1 MAARGFAAL
10 APVVAAVLLGLTVV
24 SPTALAQTGDRVV
37 IRSLPGY
44 PAPGRSSES
53 VEVDVARTGSSSAAA
68 EQEIDRFF
76 ASVERTLGENRIGG
90 DWQSVIPDAPYVEIT
105 VELRGKRIRLA
116 SAHPPLE
123 RNGTQV
129 VTERGV
135 EALGQRTRESVL
147 AAQSE
152 PFRRHR
158 LAFDTL
164 LRLTLEQVRSRLSP

>member
-1 MAARGFAAL
+1 MAARGFAVL
-10 APVVAAVLLGLTVV
+10 ARVVAAALLGLTVM
-24 SPTALAQTGDRVV
+24 SSTALAQTSDRVV
-37 IRSLPGY
+37 IRYVPGY
-44 PAPGRSSES
+44 PAPGRSSET

-68 EQEIDRFF
+68 EHEIDRFF
-76 ASVERTLGENRIGG
+76 TAVERTLQQYRIIG
-90 DWQSVIPDAPYVEIT
+90 DWQSAIPDAPYVEIT
-105 VELRGKRIRLA
+105 VHLRGKRIRLA

-123 RNGTQV
+123 RSGSQV

-135 EALGQRTRESVL
+135 EALGQRTRESAL

-164 LRLTLEQVRSRLSP
+164 LRLTLEQARSRLSP